1 MVRENTI
8 PKICGENPVCYSF
21 GETVSLQTPG
31 VRLPNQNPWERT
43 TDTTLLK
50 KLKLKILLLYSV
62 VQIARNL
69 VLSIA

>member
-8 PKICGENPVCYSF
+8 QKICGENPVCYSF

-31 VRLPNQNPWERT
+31 VRLPNQNPWEKT

-50 KLKLKILLLYSV
+50 NTEAENYAILERGPDST
-62 VQIARNL
+62 
-69 VLSIA
+69 